1 VNSLA
6 SRPEGI
12 FQGWIVVGATCVVMT
27 TAYGAQFSFGI
38 FLPYMEADTGWD
50 RELISRAFAIYIYL
64 YAVLSVISGPLTDR
78 LGPRPVI
85 AAGGLLL
92 GLGYWL
98 LGRVNSQWELFA
110 VLAVVLAAGM
120 SASFVPCNATVVRW
134 FVRARGRAL
143 GITTAGAS
151 LGNMVAPPLAAMLIG
166 AVGWRASFGWIGGAA
181 AVVIVAA
188 AMFMVRD
195 PADRGLLP
203 DGDQHPA
210 GKNGHGVEA
219 AGQNGGGRTWTLA
232 EARRTR
238 ALWVLIA
245 ILFLTWLVV
254 FLPAVHLP
262 AFAMDMGIDPLSAAW
277 VLSAVGMGGVVGRP
291 LIGTVSDRVGRLPA
305 LGFVLATQIVVFALL
320 PFTSTWWVLC
330 VEAFGFGFGYG
341 GTTTLFPAIVGDY
354 FGRDA
359 VGAIIGFV
367 FAFAG
372 SSAAFG
378 PWLAAYLYTQI
389 GNYDF
394 AFWLGAVVNV
404 LALVLVLGLKPPEP
418 EAG

>member
-1 VNSLA
+1 
-6 SRPEGI
+6 
-12 FQGWIVVGATCVVMT
+12 
-27 TAYGAQFSFGI
+27 
-38 FLPYMEADTGWD
+38 MEADTGWD

-64 YAVLSVISGPLTDR
+64 YAFLSIVSGPLTDR

-98 LGRVNSQWELFA
+98 LGRVESQWELFA

-120 SASFVPCNATVVRW
+120 SASFVPCNSTVVRW
-134 FVRARGRAL
+134 FVRERGRAL

-151 LGNMVAPPLAAMLIG
+151 VGNMVAPPLAAMLIG
-166 AVGWRASFGWIGGAA
+166 AVGWRASFGWIGAGAA
-181 AVVIVAA
+181 AVIVAA
-188 AMFMVRD
+188 AMFTVRD

-203 DGDQHPA
+203 DGDRHQDGA
-210 GKNGHGVEA
+210 GGQDAEA

-238 ALWVLIA
+238 AFWVLTA
-245 ILFLTWLVV
+245 ILFLTWMVV
-254 FLPAVHLP
+254 FLPAVHLA
-262 AFAMDMGIDPLSAAW
+262 AFAIDLGIDARSAAW
-277 VLSAVGMGGVVGRP
+277 VLSAVGMGGVIGRP
-291 LIGTVSDRVGRLPA
+291 LVGAVSDRVGRLPA
-305 LGFVLATQIVVFALL
+305 LAFVLATQIIVFALL
-320 PFTSTWWVLC
+320 PFTGTWWVLC

-354 FGRDA
+354 FGRKA
-359 VGAIIGFV
+359 VGAIVGFI
-367 FAFAG
+367 FALSG

-378 PWLAAYLYTQI
+378 PWLAAYLYTQA

-394 AFWLGAVVNV
+394 SFWLGAVVNG
-404 LALVLVLGLKPPEP
+404 LALLLVLGLKHPEP
-418 EAG
+418 ELASLRS